1 MLHSHTNRKN
11 TIATKMRVAVTSNGG
26 KVLIG
31 AADIGRLFQSTGTQT
46 ETKAN

>member
-1 MLHSHTNRKN
+1 MSRSHTNRKN
-11 TIATKMRVAVTSNGG
+11 TIATKMRVALTSNGG

-31 AADIGRLFQSTGTQT
+31 AADTGRLSSTGIQT